1 MHKVWGWGVL
11 NPARGGKSRD
21 RWILAATWPV
31 DRNHLL
37 ETMSLRNQTN
47 HVESN
52 WERHLTDF
60 WCPHVYADLRV
71 HANTHAVHARA
82 HTQNV

>member
-1 MHKVWGWGVL
+1 MTAH
-11 NPARGGKSRD
+11 RGKSRD
-21 RWILAATWPV
+21 RWLFVATWPV
-31 DRNHLL
+31 DCNHLL
-37 ETMSLRNQTN
+37 ETMSLSNQTK

-71 HANTHAVHARA
+71 RANTHAIHVCVHT
-82 HTQNV
+82 HTERMCKYIE